1 MRYLGLDLGTKT
13 LGVAITDKTNT
24 LSSPLKTIRFA
35 FEDYDAALNEVKDII
50 INNNITEIALGMPIN
65 MDGTKGFASERS
77 LKFKKLLEETFSDIK
92 ITLIDERLSSIS
104 AHNILKNICY
114 ILFFD
119 HWIMYIPASQ
129 FSSIKMFLVATVLL
143 ISSLIPLWS

>member
-77 LKFKKLLEETFSDIK
+77 LKFKELLEETFSDIK

-104 AHNILKNICY
+104 AHNILSENGKKTINHKDNVDAVAASI
-114 ILFFD
+114 ILD
-119 HWIMYIPASQ
+119 T
-129 FSSIKMFLVATVLL
+129 FLKRKENNNG
-143 ISSLIPLWS
+143 